1 MVLID
6 EEGNSIHA
14 QVYPPTDEL
23 FKNRVKEG
31 GVYTFSYFRVRA
43 SNIYYKPVEN
53 EEMLVFTK
61 WTKVEEVLAVP
72 PAFPM
77 YAYSI
82 ASQEQL
88 QARIDSRAQFTD
100 VIGVITAISNT
111 GTTQTK
117 LRQGDSTK
125 RTVTIQTPSN
135 ILLDVVLW
143 SEHATAFPADEILKG
158 GQTSP
163 QVVLFV
169 GTLVKSFGGM
179 SLSGSSSCKWYI
191 NLDIPDTKKLLARV

>member
-1 MVLID
+1 
-6 EEGNSIHA
+6 
-14 QVYPPTDEL
+14 
-23 FKNRVKEG
+23 
-31 GVYTFSYFRVRA
+31 
-43 SNIYYKPVEN
+43 
-53 EEMLVFTK
+53 
-61 WTKVEEVLAVP
+61 
-72 PAFPM
+72 M

-143 SEHATAFPADEILKG
+143 SERATAFLADEILKD

-179 SLSGSSSCKWYI
+179 SLSGSR
-191 NLDIPDTKKLLARV
+191 LASGTSVLTFRTQRNF

>member
-1 MVLID
+1 MSCLFSPQQ
-6 EEGNSIHA
+6 GNSIHA
-14 QVYPPTDEL
+14 QVYPPADEL

-53 EEMLVFTK
+53 DQMLVFTK

-77 YAYSI
+77 YVYSI
-82 ASQEQL
+82 ASQEHL
-88 QARIDSRAQFTD
+88 QVLIDSRAQFTGKQSFSCCVHSFYSIDAVYSSIRTLFNPWLFLHID

-125 RTVTIQTPSN
+125 RTVTIQTP
-135 ILLDVVLW
+135 
-143 SEHATAFPADEILKG
+143 
-158 GQTSP
+158 
-163 QVVLFV
+163 
-169 GTLVKSFGGM
+169 
-179 SLSGSSSCKWYI
+179 
-191 NLDIPDTKKLLARV
+191 R